1 MAYRAQFERFIDENN
16 RPQWIAFLR
25 YWYQAHG
32 SKPVDAAMLVEEFQK
47 AGLSRSLPPGARQDA
62 ISLINKMVWHAAGWG
77 FEAFAIAREGVGEL
91 GKQVYRVCCFAR
103 PIPGSESAPQQGDE

>member
-1 MAYRAQFERFIDENN
+1 MTFRPQFERFIDEKN

-32 SKPVDAAMLVEEFQK
+32 SKPVEASMLVEEFQK
-47 AGLSRSLPPGARQDA
+47 AGVSPSRPSEARKDTV
-62 ISLINKMVWHAAGWG
+62 SLINKMAWHAAGWG
-77 FEAFAIAREGVGEL
+77 FDAFAIAREGVGEL

-103 PIPGSESAPQQGDE
+103 QDSHNQSAPQQRDE